1 MRKAKISLV
10 QFESIP
16 YQVLNNIEKAID
28 FMNKAAKE
36 GSDLI
41 VFPEL
46 FNTGYIPKRFSNNF
60 FDLAEDIE
68 DQTIRVLSKEAVKLN
83 INVVAPIA
91 IKSDMPGIIYNSAV
105 VINRKGECQGT
116 YNKTHVWA
124 DERNYF
130 KEGSEFP
137 TFKLDIGTIGIVICY
152 DGGFPEASRSLTL
165 KGAEL
170 ILCPAAFPMHDKD
183 LWDIYFKSRSLENT
197 CFVAGINRVGHD
209 DGRHMFG
216 NNQLFNPRGKELLYG
231 EIDKE
236 DMQTIEIDFD
246 DVSEYR
252 KQVPFLRDLR
262 PEIYHK

>member
-16 YQVLNNIEKAID
+16 NQTSENVKKAVS
-28 FMNKAAKE
+28 FMNKAAKD

-46 FNTGYIPKRFSNNF
+46 FNTGYIPGRFNSDF
-60 FDLAEDIE
+60 FDLAEGIE
-68 DQTIRVLSKEAVKLN
+68 EKTISTLSEEALKLN

-91 IKSDMPGIIYNSAV
+91 VKSDMPGVIYNSAV
-105 VINRKGECQGT
+105 VINRNGDYEGV
-116 YNKTHVWA
+116 YHKTHVWA

-137 TFKLDIGTIGIVICY
+137 VFELDIGTIGIVICY
-152 DGGFPEASRSLTL
+152 DGGFPEASRSLAL

-170 ILCPAAFPMHDKD
+170 ILCPSAFPMHDKD
-183 LWDIYFKSRSLENT
+183 LWDIYFKTRSLENT
-197 CFVAGINRVGHD
+197 CFVAGINRTGQE

-231 EIDKE
+231 NLDKE
-236 DMQTIEIDFD
+236 EMQTIEIDFD